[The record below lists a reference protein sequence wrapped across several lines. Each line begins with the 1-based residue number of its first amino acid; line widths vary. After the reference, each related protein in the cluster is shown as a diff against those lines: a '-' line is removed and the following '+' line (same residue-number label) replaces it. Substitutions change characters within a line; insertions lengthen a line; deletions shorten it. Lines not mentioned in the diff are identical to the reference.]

1 MSQFDSI
8 FFFFFFLTSMGCH
21 IEIAREGTLKSG
33 LAGGLQGYVGSQSNF
48 WVYSIR
54 WCRRWR
60 FATFEDP
67 EGSVRST
74 KDEEP
79 LSRWTVSDLCS
90 VS

>member
-1 MSQFDSI
+1 
-8 FFFFFFLTSMGCH
+8 MGCH

-33 LAGGLQGYVGSQSNF
+33 LADGLQGYVGSQSNF